1 VFSLAQ
7 QYSLQIRDRIT
18 KWKTSSFHWSL
29 DDAIEA
35 SILQINFNPNLQMRI
50 VDTLTDEV
58 LWTSDTLPD
67 FLDVAVA
74 KSMTGGT
81 I

>member
-1 VFSLAQ
+1 
-7 QYSLQIRDRIT
+7 
-18 KWKTSSFHWSL
+18 
-29 DDAIEA
+29 
-35 SILQINFNPNLQMRI
+35 MRI

-58 LWTSDTLPD
+58 VWTSDKLPD
-67 FLDVAVA
+67 FLDVNVA

>member
-1 VFSLAQ
+1 MEQ

-18 KWKTSSFHWSL
+18 LWKTSSFHYSIEG
-29 DDAIEA
+29 AIEA
-35 SILQINFNPNLQMRI
+35 AVLQINFNPNLVMRI

-58 LWTSDTLPD
+58 VWTSDKLPD
-67 FLDVAVA
+67 FLDVNVA
-74 KSMTGGT
+74 KTMTGGT